1 MAKKRPK
8 ESVDGTIASLE
19 RIEQQELLRLA
30 RSGKS
35 KLEKGEKPTREESR
49 AIKKV
54 HQEALEKYGNERIA
68 NFPKGELAK
77 AIGKQ
82 SKVIIDQ
89 AKIADLPWG
98 DNPRTINLVA
108 YIGAFHDFL
117 TKHAKELPK
126 FLRRAERVTRLAETG
141 DGDEGDLNYDQW
153 DARRV
158 RAIALIKEQELA
170 REMSGWVPIEV
181 MEQIA
186 RVTYEGEIRSMIDDY
201 DKREKVTG
209 SEVTARLRLLLGR
222 IEQQLGDIISKDGSS
237 DEDIA

>member
-8 ESVDGTIASLE
+8 ESVDGTIASLA
-19 RIEQQELLRLA
+19 RVEQQELLRLA

-54 HQEALEKYGNERIA
+54 HQEAVEKYGNERVA
-68 NFPKGELAK
+68 NFPKGELAR

-89 AKIADLPWG
+89 AKIAGLPWS
-98 DNPRTINLVA
+98 DNPKTVNLVA

-117 TKHAKELPK
+117 TKHAKELPR
-126 FLRRAERVTRLAETG
+126 FLRRAERKIRLVESG
-141 DGDEGDLNYDQW
+141 DADKDELDYDHF
-153 DARRV
+153 DARRMRSV
-158 RAIALIKEQELA
+158 ALLKELELE
-170 REMSGWVPIEV
+170 RELSSWVPVEL

-201 DKREKVTG
+201 DKREQVTG

-222 IEQQLGDIISKDGSS
+222 IEQQLGDIISTDGSS
-237 DEDIA
+237 DEDIT